1 MILSD
6 TPTAIYNNLRFQN
19 YTLTWDAPKDCSTI
33 SGLIIAKIV
42 VTGVS
47 KAVKNFSITMQT
59 AEYSYY
65 LNDVL
70 YGAEIYEARIYA
82 IRSYTE
88 KHNES
93 RYEKLMFI
101 TPPKG

>member
-6 TPTAIYNNLRFQN
+6 TATAIYNNLRFQN
-19 YTLTWDAPKDCSTI
+19 YTLTWDAPKDCFTI
-33 SGLIIAKIV
+33 SGPIIAKIV
-42 VTGVS
+42 VTGIS
-47 KAVKNFSITMQT
+47 KAVRNFSITMQT
-59 AEYSYY
+59 AEYSCY

-70 YGAEIYEARIYA
+70 HGGEIYEARIYA
-82 IRSYTE
+82 IRNYSG

-93 RYEKLMFI
+93 RYEKLIFI

>member
-33 SGLIIAKIV
+33 SGPIIARIV
-42 VTGVS
+42 VTGIS

-65 LNDVL
+65 LNDVV

-88 KHNES
+88 KYNES
-93 RYEKLMFI
+93 RYEKLIFI

>member
-1 MILSD
+1 
-6 TPTAIYNNLRFQN
+6 
-19 YTLTWDAPKDCSTI
+19 
-33 SGLIIAKIV
+33 
-42 VTGVS
+42 
-47 KAVKNFSITMQT
+47 MQT

-65 LNDVL
+65 LNDVV

-88 KHNES
+88 KYNES
-93 RYEKLMFI
+93 RYEKLIFI